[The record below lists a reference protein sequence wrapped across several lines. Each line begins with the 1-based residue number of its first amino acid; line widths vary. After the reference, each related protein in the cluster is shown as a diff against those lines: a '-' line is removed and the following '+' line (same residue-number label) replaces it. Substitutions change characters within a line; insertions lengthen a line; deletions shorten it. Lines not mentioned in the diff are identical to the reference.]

1 VFKRSASN
9 IASIEPHW
17 TGSDRVGRRCRRG
30 RIRAGQTG
38 MQPDV
43 RACSGRTWSVG
54 IALQDHWNGR
64 PLPGGFDSPASALG
78 TPTIGQAAQ
87 GYDAGWLRRP
97 HEAATRSTARF
108 TTLLPAC
115 RPYASHS
122 RNNRISQHPR
132 RGDFKSN

>member
-1 VFKRSASN
+1 MFKRSASN

-64 PLPGGFDSPASALG
+64 PLPGGFDSPASA
-78 TPTIGQAAQ
+78 ARNANNR
-87 GYDAGWLRRP
+87 AGSSGLRRRLASSTSRGRDP
-97 HEAATRSTARF
+97 VNRQIHHPAACLSALRQPQSE
-108 TTLLPAC
+108 
-115 RPYASHS
+115 
-122 RNNRISQHPR
+122 
-132 RGDFKSN
+132 